1 MKRFLISEEER
12 KNILERHRSYGYN
25 SDEPSESE
33 IEFDDILSDVEPKGE
48 KFIEE
53 DEFEDLL
60 DADEDLEIQR
70 DSSEQMEEVTEDEDE
85 DDNKEM
91 KGARSWSTFQPTPK
105 EKQILDKLF
114 GKYGGDIPPI
124 VIRYLRK
131 IPRKV
136 LTKRLKELNLI
147 KIDEPTND

>member
-12 KNILERHRSYGYN
+12 KNILERHRSYGYK
-25 SDEPSESE
+25 SEEPSENE
-33 IEFDDILSDVEPKGE
+33 IEFENMLSDVEPKGE

-53 DEFEDLL
+53 DDFDNLL

-70 DSSEQMEEVTEDEDE
+70 DSMEQMEEVTEDDE
-85 DDNKEM
+85 KDDKEM
-91 KGARSWSTFQPTPK
+91 MGARSWSTFEASPK
-105 EKQILDKLF
+105 EKQIMDKLF

-136 LTKRLKELNLI
+136 LTKRLKDLKLI
-147 KIDEPTND
+147 KLDEPTDD

>member
-12 KNILERHRSYGYN
+12 KNILEKHRSYGYN
-25 SDEPSESE
+25 SEEPSESK
-33 IEFDDILSDVEPKGE
+33 IEFEDIISDVEPKGE

-53 DEFEDLL
+53 DDFEELL
-60 DADEDLEIQR
+60 ATDVDLEVDR
-70 DSSEQMEEVTEDEDE
+70 DSMEQMEEVNEEDEE
-85 DDNKEM
+85 NDDKEM

-105 EKQILDKLF
+105 EKEILDKLF

-147 KIDEPTND
+147 KLDEPTDA